1 MSIRTELIEQAEA
14 QEPHQ
19 DTAVVLQ
26 EIIAADTVAVLEHQ
40 ALVPQD
46 QAAGLPYQEL
56 RHIEILVLA
65 QEVILQ
71 VEVLAAALEAATITL
86 EEAAL
91 EVAITAQDEAVLAV
105 VLIEAQVAALEVL
118 AAGLHLGLLVHLEAV
133 VAEETKI
140 EHLSNLKH
148 CYEEILNFRN
158 TNGVCRW

>member
-1 MSIRTELIEQAEA
+1 MSIRIKLIEQAEA

-71 VEVLAAALEAATITL
+71 AEVLAAALEA
-86 EEAAL
+86 
-91 EVAITAQDEAVLAV
+91 
-105 VLIEAQVAALEVL
+105 L
-118 AAGLHLGLLVHLEAV
+118 AADHHLGLPVHLEAV